1 MYIKSNKVKL
11 VSINTKQK
19 LNDNGDVSNY
29 CIIEVGDDVT
39 GITEDIFVSSSNLDL
54 IKDLKKNDYIVITL
68 KNSNGRFLLRNIE
81 VVK

>member
-1 MYIKSNKVKL
+1 MFIKSNKVKL
-11 VSINTKQK
+11 VSINAKTKV
-19 LNDNGDVSNY
+19 NENGDVSNY
-29 CIIEVGDDVT
+29 CILEIGDELT

-54 IKDLKKNDYIVITL
+54 IKDLKKNDFIIITL